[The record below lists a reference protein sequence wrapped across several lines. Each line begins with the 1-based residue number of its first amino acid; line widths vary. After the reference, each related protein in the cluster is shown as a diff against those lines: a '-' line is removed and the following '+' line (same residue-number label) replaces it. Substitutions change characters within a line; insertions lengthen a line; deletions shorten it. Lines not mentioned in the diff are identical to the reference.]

1 MVITQTMTPHAIALV
16 GFTSFEHSAFESF
29 FRLARRQPGFRIVD
43 DLGAAALILANA
55 DNLDVMRD
63 LVAMAPRQPVLL
75 IGASSRGTPWP
86 VQPRPIK
93 LMSVLTAMEQ
103 ILSPAPVAAAAPQAP
118 PRRAA
123 PAPAP
128 APVSLPASTA
138 EVPTQPMAG
147 DDGILVVDDS
157 ETALHFMQSRLR
169 RFGFTAE
176 LVHSGEEALE
186 RIAKTPYKFVFLD
199 VMMEGMDGYQAC
211 RAIKQRYYPDGKPPV
226 VVMLTSRTGTID
238 KAKGKLAGCD
248 AYLPKPLTER
258 DLALV
263 LTKFDVELQRGF
275 QPTRLERG

>member
-55 DNLDVMRD
+55 DDLDVMRD

-86 VQPRPIK
+86 VQQRPIK

-103 ILSPAPVAAAAPQAP
+103 TLSPAPVAAAPQAP

-128 APVSLPASTA
+128 SPVPAPTA
-138 EVPTQPMAG
+138 ELPTQPMAG

-186 RIAKTPYKFVFLD
+186 RIAKKPYKFVFLD

-211 RAIKQRYYPDGKPPV
+211 RSIKQRYYPDGKPPV

-248 AYLPKPLTER
+248 AYLAKPLTER
-258 DLALV
+258 DLAAV
-263 LTKFDVELQRGF
+263 LTKFDVEIQRSF
-275 QPTRLERG
+275 QTTRMDQ

>member
-1 MVITQTMTPHAIALV
+1 MTPHAIALV
-16 GFTSFEHSAFESF
+16 GFTSFEYSAFESF
-29 FRLARRQPGFRIVD
+29 FRLARRQPGYRIVD
-43 DLGAAALILANA
+43 DLNTAALILANA
-55 DNLDVMRD
+55 DDLDVMRD
-63 LVAMAPRQPVLL
+63 LMAVAPRQHVLL
-75 IGASSRGTPWP
+75 IGASSHGTAWP

-103 ILSPAPVAAAAPQAP
+103 LLSPAPVAAEPQAP
-118 PRRAA
+118 ARRRV
-123 PAPAP
+123 
-128 APVSLPASTA
+128 PVA
-138 EVPTQPMAG
+138 EVPTQPMDH

-186 RIAKTPYKFVFLD
+186 RIAKKPYKFVFLD

-248 AYLPKPLTER
+248 AYLAKPLTER
-258 DLALV
+258 DLAAV
-263 LTKFDVELQRGF
+263 LTKFDVEIQRSF
-275 QPTRLERG
+275 QTTRMDQ

>member
-1 MVITQTMTPHAIALV
+1 MTPHAIALV

-43 DLGAAALILANA
+43 DLNAAALILANA
-55 DNLDVMRD
+55 DDLDVMRD
-63 LVAMAPRQPVLL
+63 LTAMAPRQPVLL
-75 IGASSRGTPWP
+75 IGSSSRGTAWP

-103 ILSPAPVAAAAPQAP
+103 VLSPAAAAPEPQAQ
-118 PRRAA
+118 PRRRTPVAEA
-123 PAPAP
+123 PTEPQ
-128 APVSLPASTA
+128 AS
-138 EVPTQPMAG
+138 

-157 ETALHFMQSRLR
+157 ETALHFMQNRLR

-176 LVHSGEEALE
+176 LVHSGEQALE
-186 RIAKTPYKFVFLD
+186 RIAKKPYRFVFLD

-211 RAIKQRYYPDGKPPV
+211 RSIKQRYYPDGKPPV

-263 LTKFDVELQRGF
+263 LTKFDVEIQRSF
-275 QPTRLERG
+275 QPTRLDHG

>member
-1 MVITQTMTPHAIALV
+1 MVSTNTMTPHAIALV

-29 FRLARRQPGFRIVD
+29 FRLARRQPGFRLVD
-43 DLGAAALILANA
+43 DLSAAALILANA
-55 DNLDVMRD
+55 DDLDVMRD
-63 LVAMAPRQPVLL
+63 LTAMAPRQPVLL
-75 IGASSRGTPWP
+75 IGSSSRGTAWP

-103 ILSPAPVAAAAPQAP
+103 VLSPAPVAPAPEAEAP
-118 PRRAA
+118 SRRRAA
-123 PAPAP
+123 AAD
-128 APVSLPASTA
+128 
-138 EVPTQPMAG
+138 VPTQPLTS

-157 ETALHFMQSRLR
+157 ETALHFMQNRLR

-186 RIAKTPYKFVFLD
+186 RIAKKPYRFVFLD

-211 RAIKQRYYPDGKPPV
+211 RSIKQRYYPDGKPPV

-263 LTKFDVELQRGF
+263 LTKFDVEIQRSF

>member
-1 MVITQTMTPHAIALV
+1 MTPHAIALV

-43 DLGAAALILANA
+43 DLNAAALILANA
-55 DNLDVMRD
+55 DDLDVMRD
-63 LVAMAPRQPVLL
+63 LVAVAPRQPVLL
-75 IGASSRGTPWP
+75 IGASGHGTAWP

-103 ILSPAPVAAAAPQAP
+103 LLLPAAAGPAPTARRRANAP
-118 PRRAA
+118 P
-123 PAPAP
+123 PAEA
-128 APVSLPASTA
+128 
-138 EVPTQPMAG
+138 PTQPLAT

-157 ETALHFMQSRLR
+157 ETALHFMQNRLR

-186 RIAKTPYKFVFLD
+186 RIAKKPYKFVFLD

-211 RAIKQRYYPDGKPPV
+211 RSIKQRYYPDGKPPV

-248 AYLPKPLTER
+248 AYLAKPLTER

-263 LTKFDVELQRGF
+263 LTKFDVEIQRGF
-275 QPTRLERG
+275 QPTRLDHG

>member
-1 MVITQTMTPHAIALV
+1 MVNTQTMTPHAIALV
-16 GFTSFEHSAFESF
+16 GFTSFEYSAFESF
-29 FRLARRQPGFRIVD
+29 FRLARRQPGWRIVD
-43 DLGAAALILANA
+43 DLHAAALILANA
-55 DNLDVMRD
+55 DDLDVMRD

-86 VQPRPIK
+86 VQKRPIK

-103 ILSPAPVAAAAPQAP
+103 ALSPAPVAPAPMAP
-118 PRRAA
+118 SLRRA
-123 PAPAP
+123 PAD
-128 APVSLPASTA
+128 
-138 EVPTQPMAG
+138 EVPTQPLAS

-157 ETALHFMQSRLR
+157 ETALHFMQNRLR

-186 RIAKTPYKFVFLD
+186 RIAKKPYRFVFLD

-211 RAIKQRYYPDGKPPV
+211 RSIKQRYYPDGKPPV

-248 AYLPKPLTER
+248 AYLSKPLTER

-263 LTKFDVELQRGF
+263 LTKFDVEIQRSF